1 MHKVSEILTKFNV
14 VKSNTGSV
22 IRQVVKLST
31 RINSLSV
38 HLRSFRKDL
47 HSKRGLINMVNQRK
61 GFLKYLK
68 SKDASIYLSLIN
80 ALNLRK

>member
-22 IRQVVKLST
+22 IRQVIKLST

-61 GFLKYLK
+61 RFLKYLK